1 MLKFLHALILLC
13 FFVTEANTKDLPPG
27 AVAGSG
33 TNILILLDV
42 HEDAYSYDSSTRL
55 NLDGARKVH
64 ESNDG
69 KYIYVSHGDSAN
81 NSTKGTSHYWHG
93 WDNRGNGPGYT
104 YKLDVQAKE
113 FVNTWGVRTDGKLQG
128 HIGPTGDCMEVIN
141 HYKKDYLVSGSAR
154 NRSNQ
159 SKQDGIYHFNENIGF
174 NNLQFWRLLNNRLMG
189 CNYNDYTKKLTLVHS
204 FDNEYSKKDLRVTVF
219 DYGVMSDFD
228 CEEYYKQ
235 NQLNYKQKCPA
246 WGGQTHQTNAKK
258 QEGYQI
264 MEVFDRRAY
273 TDGYGKGGTLNK
285 TNDGLIAEIRT
296 YHLPDKVNCD
306 RQGRNCDITD
316 WDLYQSKKKLAF
328 PKPIGA
334 VEKYYNGMFGA
345 GTRAERVWHCGGFL
359 EMEHPKLQDLKLNK
373 LYGYLW
379 GTASFNGSPPFDNP
393 HLFTKQSISALK
405 TNKKGDRGFIFVQ
418 KSDRVRSVGDVVN
431 GVRMD
436 NNVYYFGKDLS
447 FALVVYEID
456 ETGCPGDVLKVLEDP
471 SGKHFGSVTQYY
483 TDDQCSWPCSN
494 KPSHEKPRSWKKYFI
509 GFNDFDYDRERD
521 EILYVS
527 NADQQLVRLKVNGLD
542 SNNITISEIGRSGIK
557 PRTIETGGPAY
568 VSEFGPIDAP
578 YPDGGWY
585 KVKKVEEF
593 WDRTKFPLSG
603 KKFPILKPTGV
614 HIGKSKIYL
623 VDAAQGIYILNKDL
637 TYHDLI
643 SKSGQSIAES
653 FTNSIK
659 SLVRDPAIN
668 AVANFGFGFHGD
680 HEDGVD
686 GFKGWQNGTHPDS
699 GESKPCLNSCIK
711 VAVDAEGASKV
722 NIAFQNLPVAEKRD
736 ARSFSTIANEYYN
749 DINYSPIQDGE
760 SECENHYV
768 IVVTANPKMGW
779 ENHSTAVKEIESLR
793 KSKNVKT
800 VIVSY
805 GSWYGVAANQM
816 NAYAI
821 AGGTD
826 DLSSSQHTK
835 FLWVRGGDDLKT
847 KLRTIISEITVD
859 TALSY
864 SAPAITAETSDT
876 GSLYQAQFKYVPNKQ
891 WEGTLRKTKINKD
904 GSFDSSSNNT
914 WSANDMLPS
923 SSARKIWT
931 AVSGSDYRAGYNNFT
946 EDNISKALTELYGFK
961 VAAYHNKG
969 DTGDANI
976 PENTLRCKGATGVED
991 GNEDDV
997 KGLINF
1003 IRGADYFDYD
1013 GDCNLTEDREH
1024 ILGDIYHS
1032 NVVVV
1037 GPPNARTSSSS
1048 KNDEAYYRSTKG
1060 YKSWADSLASRQEVI
1075 YAGANDGMLHAFDKN
1090 TGKELWGFVPPL
1102 LIPKLATMVNDNL
1115 NRLKG
1120 GGSTPIYSVDGP
1132 ITIHDMYFKSDVD
1145 NEEKWRTILMLQYGR
1160 GGQGFSVLD
1169 ITDPLKPLHLYS
1181 IFNDNDNEK
1190 VYLADA
1196 NGLITNKNYSTIEN
1210 SRMRRYYDYR
1220 KLGYTTSAA
1229 RIARIPNSGA
1239 GDKKIDDDI
1248 YVAIMGG
1255 GYGVKTKGLG
1265 SSLFV
1270 INLADF
1276 NNPGS
1281 VEKIIDVPDIPES
1294 NIVNS
1299 LISDPVVITPDNIN
1313 GAKFR
1318 GAIVYTSD
1326 LEGKITK
1333 YNLTNYERDNNGNKV
1348 EMYDNYVMFWADST
1362 TQNDRYMFNSM
1373 DATIG
1378 QKTKS
1383 LWLLAGTGNIERIN
1397 RVDPQVQN
1405 LMLGINDSDFPYY
1418 SNPDQSS
1425 IHANAMGPSV
1435 ITNNKT
1441 YRVRNLIECENN
1453 TNPGSLN
1460 CPEIPDKAG
1469 WYVTLKDSA
1478 KVSAEPTSA
1487 YNVGYFPLYRPNTE
1501 TCKLGDAFACGL
1513 DAECGINYSSK
1524 LGNHQNSDQCFF
1536 VGTGVLTKFVFYK
1549 NKLYANIAGQSTQTK
1564 KDLVVLDTFIED
1576 LEILRGSWRENF

>member
-42 HEDAYSYDSSTRL
+42 NEDAYSYDNSTRL
-55 NLDGARKVH
+55 DLDGARRVH

-69 KYIYVSHGDSAN
+69 EYLYVTQGNSAN
-81 NSTKGTSHYWHG
+81 QKTPGTSHYWHG
-93 WDNRGNGPGYT
+93 WKNSGATPGRT
-104 YKLDVQAKE
+104 YKLDIKAKD
-113 FVNTWGVRTDGKLQG
+113 FVNTWGVPHDGKYAGQLRG
-128 HIGPTGDCMEVIN
+128 YIGPKGDCMEVIN
-141 HYKKDYLVSGSAR
+141 HYKKDYLVSGSVT
-154 NRSNQ
+154 NGLWQTFQN
-159 SKQDGIYHFNENIGF
+159 GIYHYNENIGF
-174 NNLQFWRLLNNRLMG
+174 KNIQFHGLPNNNLID
-189 CNYNDYTKKLTLVHS
+189 CNYNDHTKKLTLVHS
-204 FDNEYSKKDLRVTVF
+204 FDRAYSQKDLRVSVI

-228 CEEYYKQ
+228 CEKYYIQ
-235 NQLNYKQKCPA
+235 NPGSVGGHNSNKCPA
-246 WGGQTHQTNAKK
+246 WGQQGHSINAKQ
-258 QEGYQI
+258 QE
-264 MEVFDRRAY
+264 Y
-273 TDGYGKGGTLNK
+273 TRLFNYSPYSDKLNK
-285 TNDGLIAEIRT
+285 TNDGSLPEIRT

-316 WDLYQSKKKLAF
+316 WDYYQSKKKLAF
-328 PKPIGA
+328 PKPFGSTDR
-334 VEKYYNGMFGA
+334 YYNGMYGE

-359 EMEHPKLQDLKLNK
+359 EKEHPKLQDLNISL
-373 LYGYLW
+373 LYGINSYY
-379 GTASFNGSPPFDNP
+379 NFDRYNA
-393 HLFTKQSISALK
+393 FIKQSITGLK

-418 KSDRVRSVGDVVN
+418 KSDSTWGEASVLTGYPMEFN
-431 GVRMD
+431 QHIG
-436 NNVYYFGKDLS
+436 NYGKNLS

-494 KPSHEKPRSWKKYFI
+494 KPYHEKPRSWKKYFI

-542 SNNITISEIGRSGIK
+542 SNNITISEIGRSGKK

-578 YPDGGWY
+578 WPDGGWY
-585 KVKKVEEF
+585 KVKKVEDF
-593 WDRTKFPLSG
+593 RDKTKFPLSG
-603 KKFPILKPTGV
+603 KKFPVFKPTGV

-643 SKSGQSIAES
+643 SKSGQSIVDS

-749 DINYSPIQDGE
+749 DINYSPIQDGD

-800 VIVSY
+800 VIVAY
-805 GSWYGVAANQM
+805 GDWYGVAANQM
-816 NAYAI
+816 NAYAV

-826 DLSSSQHTK
+826 DLSSNPHMN

-969 DTGDANI
+969 DTGDTNI

-1003 IRGADYFDYD
+1003 IRGTDYFDYD

-1210 SRMRRYYDYR
+1210 SRVRRYYDYR

-1255 GYGVKTKGLG
+1255 GYGVKTKGIG

-1276 NNPGS
+1276 SNPGR

-1333 YNLTNYERDNNGNKV
+1333 YNLTNYESDNKGNKV

-1460 CPEIPDKAG
+1460 CPEIPNKAG

-1549 NKLYANIAGQSTQTK
+1549 NKLYANIAGKSTQTK

>member
-42 HEDAYSYDSSTRL
+42 NEDAYSYDSSSRL
-55 NLDGARKVH
+55 DLEGGRRVH

-69 KYIYVSHGDSAN
+69 KYLYVTQGDSAN
-81 NSTKGTSHYWHG
+81 QFTPGTEHYWRK
-93 WDNRGNGPGYT
+93 WSRGDPPGRT
-104 YKLDVQAKE
+104 YKLDVQAKD
-113 FVNTWGVRTDGKLQG
+113 FVNTWGVRNDGKLWG
-128 HIGPTGDCMEVIN
+128 FLGPMGDCMEVIN
-141 HYKKDYLVSGSAR
+141 HYKKDYLVSGSIT
-154 NRSNQ
+154 NDLWQTFQN
-159 SKQDGIYHFNENIGF
+159 GIYHYNENIGF
-174 NNLQFWRLLNNRLMG
+174 RNLQFHGLPNNNLID
-189 CNYNDYTKKLTLVHS
+189 CNYNDHTKKLTLVHS
-204 FDNEYSKKDLRVTVF
+204 FDNKYSKKDLRVSVI

-228 CEEYYKQ
+228 CEKYYIQ
-235 NQLNYKQKCPA
+235 NPNAVGSNNSNKCPA
-246 WGGQTHQTNAKK
+246 WGQLGHQISAKQQEFTHL
-258 QEGYQI
+258 
-264 MEVFDRRAY
+264 FDRSPFSE
-273 TDGYGKGGTLNK
+273 KLNK
-285 TNDGLIAEIRT
+285 TNDGNMPEIRT

-306 RQGRNCDITD
+306 SRTGHNCDITD
-316 WDLYQSKKKLAF
+316 WDYYQSKKKLAF
-328 PKPIGA
+328 PKPFGSTDR
-334 VEKYYNGMFGA
+334 YYNGLYGA

-359 EMEHPKLQDLKLNK
+359 EKEHPKLQDLNIGM
-373 LYGYLW
+373 LYGYISTPN
-379 GTASFNGSPPFDNP
+379 GEYFSSSFDAYNA
-393 HLFTKQSISALK
+393 FTKQSITGLK

-418 KSDRVRSVGDVVN
+418 KSDITTRGQADVLDGYPIN
-431 GVRMD
+431 QELGI
-436 NNVYYFGKDLS
+436 FGKNLS
-447 FALVVYEID
+447 FSLVVYEID

-471 SGKHFGSVTQYY
+471 SGKHFGAVTQYY
-483 TDDQCSWPCSN
+483 TDDQCNWENNCSWKTPH
-494 KPSHEKPRSWKKYFI
+494 HELPRSWKKYFI

-542 SNNITISEIGRSGIK
+542 SNNITISEIGRSGQK
-557 PRTIETGGPAY
+557 PLTIETGGPAY

-578 YPDGGWY
+578 WPDGGWY
-585 KVKKVEEF
+585 KVKKVEEY
-593 WDRTKFPLSG
+593 WDKTKFPLSG

-643 SKSGQSIAES
+643 SRRGQSIVES
-653 FTNSIK
+653 FTKSIK
-659 SLVRDPAIN
+659 SLVKDPAIN

-779 ENHSTAVKEIESLR
+779 ENHSNAVKEIESLR

-805 GSWYGVAANQM
+805 GDRYMVAANQM
-816 NAYAI
+816 NAYAV

-826 DLSSSQHTK
+826 DLSSNPYNK
-835 FLWVRGGDDLKT
+835 FLMINGGDDLKT

-923 SSARKIWT
+923 ASARKIWT

-969 DTGDANI
+969 DTGDTNI

-991 GNEDDV
+991 GNDDDV

-1115 NRLKG
+1115 NTLKG
-1120 GGSTPIYSVDGP
+1120 GGSTPIYLVDGP

-1145 NEEKWRTILMLQYGR
+1145 NEEKWRTVLMLQYGR

-1181 IFNDNDNEK
+1181 RFNDSDNEK

-1196 NGLITNKNYSTIEN
+1196 NGLITSKNYSTIEN

-1255 GYGVKTKGLG
+1255 GYGVKTKGIG

-1276 NNPGS
+1276 SNPGS

-1313 GAKFR
+1313 SAKFR

>member
-42 HEDAYSYDSSTRL
+42 NEDAYQYDGSTRL
-55 NLDGARKVH
+55 DLDGARRVH

-69 KYIYVSHGDSAN
+69 EYLYVTQGNSAN
-81 NSTKGTSHYWHG
+81 QKTPGTSHYWHG
-93 WDNRGNGPGYT
+93 WKNSGNTPGRT
-104 YKLDVQAKE
+104 YKLDIKAKD
-113 FVNTWGVRTDGKLQG
+113 FVNTWGVPHDGKYAGQLRG
-128 HIGPTGDCMEVIN
+128 YIGPKGDCMEVIN
-141 HYKKDYLVSGSAR
+141 HYKKDYLVSGSIT
-154 NRSNQ
+154 NGGWQTFQN
-159 SKQDGIYHFNENIGF
+159 GIYHYNENIGF
-174 NNLQFWRLLNNRLMG
+174 RNIQFHGLPNNNLID
-189 CNYNDYTKKLTLVHS
+189 CNYNDHTKKLTLVHS
-204 FDNEYSKKDLRVTVF
+204 FDRAYSQKDLRVSVI

-228 CEEYYKQ
+228 CEKYYIQ
-235 NQLNYKQKCPA
+235 NPGSVGGHNSNKCPA
-246 WGGQTHQTNAKK
+246 WGQQGHSINAKQ
-258 QEGYQI
+258 QE
-264 MEVFDRRAY
+264 Y
-273 TDGYGKGGTLNK
+273 TRLFNYSPYSDKLNK
-285 TNDGLIAEIRT
+285 TNDGSLPEIRT
-296 YHLPDKVNCD
+296 YHLPDKVNCNG
-306 RQGRNCDITD
+306 GRNCDITD
-316 WDLYQSKKKLAF
+316 WDYYQSKKKLAF
-328 PKPIGA
+328 PKPFGSTDR
-334 VEKYYNGMFGA
+334 YYNGMYGE

-359 EMEHPKLQDLKLNK
+359 EQEHPKLQDLNISL
-373 LYGYLW
+373 LYGY
-379 GTASFNGSPPFDNP
+379 NFDMYNA
-393 HLFTKQSISALK
+393 FIKQSITGLK

-418 KSDRVRSVGDVVN
+418 KSDSTWGAASVLTGYPMEKN
-431 GVRMD
+431 QHIG
-436 NNVYYFGKDLS
+436 NYGKNLS

-494 KPSHEKPRSWKKYFI
+494 KPYHERPRSWKKYFI

-542 SNNITISEIGRSGIK
+542 SNNITISEIGRSGKK

-585 KVKKVEEF
+585 KVKKVEDF
-593 WDRTKFPLSG
+593 RDKTKFPLSG
-603 KKFPILKPTGV
+603 KKFPVFKPTGV

-643 SKSGQSIAES
+643 SKSGQSIVDS
-653 FTNSIK
+653 FSNSIK
-659 SLVRDPAIN
+659 SLVRDPGIN

-680 HEDGVD
+680 HEDGD

-749 DINYSPIQDGE
+749 DINYSPIQDGD

-805 GSWYGVAANQM
+805 GTWYGVAANQM
-816 NAYAI
+816 NAYAV

-826 DLSSSQHTK
+826 DLSSNPHTK

-904 GSFDSSSNNT
+904 GSFESSSNNT

-1003 IRGADYFDYD
+1003 IRGTDYFDYD

-1190 VYLADA
+1190 VYLADS

-1255 GYGVKTKGLG
+1255 GYGVKTKGIG

-1276 NNPGS
+1276 NNPGR

-1333 YNLTNYERDNNGNKV
+1333 YNLTNYESDNKGNKV